1 VVCLDSIFISDTHAL
16 AVLPNIASFT
26 LDKELPGAF
35 IIITCVATHA
45 ARDALLLLL
54 SVRIYVELNDDVGMF
69 SFCYN

>member
-35 IIITCVATHA
+35 IIITYGSREECQKGAFGKNG
-45 ARDALLLLL
+45 RQICDLK
-54 SVRIYVELNDDVGMF
+54 SD
-69 SFCYN
+69 